1 MTNSKSPARSLSLF
15 LLIMINLATILSIKN
30 WPIYAESGLSAFF
43 FLIVGFIG
51 FFLPCS
57 FVAAELATTWPER
70 GGIFVWVKEAFGK
83 NWGFLSVWLLWVEN
97 VVFFP
102 SILSFFAG
110 TIAYSINPSLA
121 SNPVYTYCV
130 ILAAFWGCT
139 LVNIRGMKS
148 SGWMSTLFVVIG
160 TFIPGLLIILL
171 GGHWVTSG
179 NPTVLSWEWSKF
191 IPDLSSP
198 AQLGIMSG
206 VILSLAGMEMPAVHA
221 RDVIN
226 PQKNYPKAIA
236 ISALIIIILSVLGTL
251 AIEFVIPAKNIN
263 LLSGVIEAISYFL
276 NQYGLGWLIP
286 SLAFLVAL
294 GALGGV
300 TTWIAGPSKGLLAAA
315 QSGELPSYFH
325 KMNSKGMPTR
335 LLVLQGIIVTILSL
349 VYLIF
354 PHVNSSFW
362 ILLILSSQLYCIMYV
377 MMFVSALVLRYKQ
390 PEKKRP
396 YSVPGK
402 TIGLWIMCSLGI
414 ITSVFSIFIGFFP
427 PENISFGS
435 YSFYFGFLFFGI
447 IIFCILPFLILL
459 FKNKQWDKN
468 PL

>member
-1 MTNSKSPARSLSLF
+1 
-15 LLIMINLATILSIKN
+15 MINLATILSIKN

-121 SNPVYTYCV
+121 SNPLYTYCV

-160 TFIPGLLIILL
+160 TFIPGLLIIGL
-171 GGHWVTSG
+171 GGHWIYAG
-179 NPTVLSWEWSKF
+179 NPTVITWSWDQF
-191 IPDLSSP
+191 VPDLSSP
-198 AQLGIMSG
+198 AQLSIMSG
-206 VILSLAGMEMPAVHA
+206 VILSLAGMEMPAIHA
-221 RDVIN
+221 KDVVN
-226 PQKNYPKAIA
+226 PQRNYPKAIGL
-236 ISALIIIILSVLGTL
+236 SALLIIVLSVLGTL
-251 AIEFVIPAKNIN
+251 SIESVIPPNQMN
-263 LLSGVIEAISYFL
+263 LLSGVIEALSYFL
-276 NQYGLGWLIP
+276 QQYHLNWLIP
-286 SLAFLVAL
+286 TTAALVGI

-325 KMNSKGMPTR
+325 KMNDKGMPTR
-335 LLVLQGIIVTILSL
+335 LLVLQGLIVTVLSL

-362 ILLILSSQLYCIMYV
+362 ILLILSSQLYCLMYIL
-377 MMFVSALVLRYKQ
+377 MFVAALVLRYK
-390 PEKKRP
+390 KKETHRP
-396 YSVPGK
+396 YRVPGGSF
-402 TIGLWIMCSLGI
+402 GLWVMCILGI
-414 ITSVFSIFIGFFP
+414 ITSAFSVVIGFYP
-427 PENISFGS
+427 PEHIPFGG
-435 YSFYFGFLFFGI
+435 YTFYFWFLMGGI
-447 IIFCILPFLILL
+447 IIFCIIPFLILSL
-459 FKNKQWDKN
+459 KNKKWNKD
-468 PL
+468 PS